1 VRPTPKAAEL
11 ASQEQVDIRLYTV
24 IYEAISDVENAM
36 VGLLEPIYK
45 EKTLGRAEVRELF
58 HITRVGVIA
67 GCYVQEGTIRRN
79 ASTRVLRDNV
89 VVHEGKISSLR
100 RVKDDIEEVS
110 ANFECGIGLGRF
122 QDLKQGDII
131 EAFSLEEIVPRL

>member
-1 VRPTPKAAEL
+1 
-11 ASQEQVDIRLYTV
+11 
-24 IYEAISDVENAM
+24 
-36 VGLLEPIYK
+36 
-45 EKTLGRAEVRELF
+45 VRELF

-79 ASTRVLRDNV
+79 ASARVLRDNV
-89 VVHEGKISSLR
+89 VVHEGKILSLR
-100 RVKDDIEEVS
+100 RIKDDVEEVS